1 MSAQWRVLVADAIDR
16 SALGPLTDDSRF
28 EVVDAPGLSGDRLA
42 GAMENVD
49 AVLVRSATKITR
61 DSLARAGRL
70 SVIGRA
76 GVGVDTIDVDA
87 ATERGIAVLTAPS
100 GNTISAAELT
110 FALLLA
116 LVRRVAAADRSMKS
130 GAWDRKSF
138 TGTELYG
145 KTLGLVGAGRIG
157 SEVARRARAFGMRV
171 VAFDPYLA
179 PERAVELE
187 IELAP
192 LEQVVE
198 RADAITVHVPLT
210 DATHGLLDAAMLAR
224 AKRGAVIVNCARGGI
239 VDEPALIAALRDR
252 RLGGAA
258 LDVYEQE
265 PLPADHPLRTL
276 DNVLLTPHLGA
287 STAEA
292 QRNVALEIADAVR
305 SALADGDLSRAVNAP
320 AVGGDEMRR
329 AEPLL
334 TLGAT
339 LGIIAAAVADAPV
352 HEVEVVLAG
361 SAPRLLRPLVP
372 CVLVGILRSTLGAA
386 RVNFVNAAWLAKGRG
401 IAVTQATREAH
412 ADGGDRV
419 EVRIRAGDTV
429 TFVAGTLLGQRH
441 PRLVRIGDYRFDVEP
456 RGALVILRNRDV
468 PGVIGRVGTLLGA
481 AGINIGEY
489 HQSRL
494 AAGGE
499 ALAVLN
505 VDAPLAAAVVGDLR
519 ALPGVTDVRQVE
531 VGEGVGVR

>member
-1 MSAQWRVLVADAIDR
+1 
-16 SALGPLTDDSRF
+16 
-28 EVVDAPGLSGDRLA
+28 
-42 GAMENVD
+42 
-49 AVLVRSATKITR
+49 
-61 DSLARAGRL
+61 
-70 SVIGRA
+70 
-76 GVGVDTIDVDA
+76 
-87 ATERGIAVLTAPS
+87 
-100 GNTISAAELT
+100 
-110 FALLLA
+110 
-116 LVRRVAAADRSMKS
+116 
-130 GAWDRKSF
+130 
-138 TGTELYG
+138 
-145 KTLGLVGAGRIG
+145 
-157 SEVARRARAFGMRV
+157 
-171 VAFDPYLA
+171 
-179 PERAVELE
+179 
-187 IELAP
+187 
-192 LEQVVE
+192 
-198 RADAITVHVPLT
+198 
-210 DATHGLLDAAMLAR
+210 
-224 AKRGAVIVNCARGGI
+224 
-239 VDEPALIAALRDR
+239 
-252 RLGGAA
+252 
-258 LDVYEQE
+258 
-265 PLPADHPLRTL
+265 
-276 DNVLLTPHLGA
+276 
-287 STAEA
+287 
-292 QRNVALEIADAVR
+292 
-305 SALADGDLSRAVNAP
+305 
-320 AVGGDEMRR
+320 
-329 AEPLL
+329 
-334 TLGAT
+334 
-339 LGIIAAAVADAPV
+339 
-352 HEVEVVLAG
+352 VLAG

-419 EVRIRAGDTV
+419 EVRIRASETV

>member
-1 MSAQWRVLVADAIDR
+1 VSAQWRVLVADAIDR

-179 PERAVELE
+179 PERAAELE

-224 AKRGAVIVNCARGGI
+224 TKRGAVIVNCARGGI
-239 VDEPALIAALRDR
+239 VDEPALIAALRDH

-265 PLPADHPLRTL
+265 PLPADHPLRGL

-352 HEVEVVLAG
+352 HDVEVVLAG

-505 VDAPLAAAVVGDLR
+505 VDAPLAPAVVADLR